1 MTTVFTKD
9 STAFSSSL
17 TYSIKDLSTTPATT
31 ITYTK
36 TFSGTTRTK
45 SVLYNGK
52 RYVDLRRASEQLGA
66 LIVGYD
72 SANSQALVFD
82 WRVSGSTPLQ
92 DDNTYLVGGN
102 WITNWST
109 YGSTK
114 AAPHFKINEIWDKS
128 TSSNN
133 PDGYNTLKMSIKQI
147 QCLENVRKYYLNNSS
162 MQVASAFRTWK
173 YNHLVGGSKTSIHM
187 RGRAWDAPDDTLYA
201 KVKTEFCGSYSTP
214 INLSTEMWGSRVYP
228 SGNSGGYRLE
238 KMAPDYP
245 RDGIWLHLDTPRT
258 GTVN

>member
-1 MTTVFTKD
+1 MDTLK
-9 STAFSSSL
+9 
-17 TYSIKDLSTTPATT
+17 
-31 ITYTK
+31 
-36 TFSGTTRTK
+36 
-45 SVLYNGK
+45 
-52 RYVDLRRASEQLGA
+52 
-66 LIVGYD
+66 
-72 SANSQALVFD
+72 
-82 WRVSGSTPLQ
+82 

-173 YNHLVGGSKTSIHM
+173 YNHLVGDRKS
-187 RGRAWDAPDDTLYA
+187 
-201 KVKTEFCGSYSTP
+201 V
-214 INLSTEMWGSRVYP
+214 V
-228 SGNSGGYRLE
+228 
-238 KMAPDYP
+238 
-245 RDGIWLHLDTPRT
+245 
-258 GTVN
+258 